1 VALPG
6 SGLVTYKPI
15 SPQLPALLKKAAPV
29 LLDIAGF
36 VVVVIG
42 TARLA
47 GDWAW
52 LVAGALL
59 VVGGYRAQSD

>member
-1 VALPG
+1 M
-6 SGLVTYKPI
+6 TYKPI

-36 VVVVIG
+36 VVIVIG
-42 TARLA
+42 TARLW
-47 GDWAW
+47 GDVAW
-52 LVAGALL
+52 LVAGVLL